1 MKQALLGL
9 LLFASPAFIN
19 NVFADSVLSL
29 QGYFGGS
36 AACSNNGITTAVC
49 SAQTGSANTG
59 TDAYTTGNLKL
70 AGSGLVYTLNG
81 SLESG
86 QGILAHSNPMSAFS
100 ASLAAPDT
108 SGNWIIS
115 GSATSSESP
124 RYALNVFVNGSAAG
138 YIGNGSSS
146 FLVRHPLGAP
156 LTFSLSDDVSA
167 IFSNDVE
174 NLNFSLTFTD
184 PPANAPA
191 DTPEPGS
198 LLLAGM
204 ALALLLTC
212 LLGNHL
218 RQDTHQYCTVKSTS
232 FI

>member
-1 MKQALLGL
+1 MKQTLLGL
-9 LLFASPAFIN
+9 LLVASPM
-19 NVFADSVLSL
+19 FADKMLAGSMLST

-36 AACSNNGITTAVC
+36 AACSNSGVITAGC
-49 SAQTGSANTG
+49 SAQSGSANTG
-59 TDAYTTGNLKL
+59 TGAYTTGNLKL

-81 SLESG
+81 SLEAG

-100 ASLAAPDT
+100 ATLAVPGA

-156 LTFSLSDDVSA
+156 LTFSLSDNISA
-167 IFSNDVE
+167 ISGNDIE
-174 NLNFSLTFTD
+174 NLNFSLAFTD
-184 PPANAPA
+184 PPADAPA
-191 DTPEPGS
+191 EAPEPGS
-198 LLLAGM
+198 WKLAGM
-204 ALALLLTC
+204 ALGILLTH
-212 LLGNHL
+212 LLGTHF
-218 RQDTHQYCTVKSTS
+218 RQK
-232 FI
+232 IR